1 MNDTTKGTPAIN
13 AGEGVTRRAFVAG
26 GTAVGSGITLAQS
39 GSPAAA
45 QATPR
50 PPRADAH
57 WPDGVRLPI
66 TISMMW
72 EAGAE
77 PMPMIQARFVPP
89 EAAGKNFPDLATY
102 TNAQYGW
109 REGIPR
115 LLDMFDRRRIKVS
128 AFLAAKGLEMRPE
141 LAKEIAQRGHECA
154 AHGITHTQQFHLA
167 REDERKFIKDG
178 VDLVEKLT
186 GQHPV
191 GYNTQGVWRS
201 ANTIPLLQELG
212 FLYHIDDY
220 SRDEPFIATVNDK
233 PFVIMP
239 YTPHLNDLQHYF
251 LAPGDVVG
259 FERTLHE
266 EFAALYAEAET
277 KRRMMVISFH
287 DRLARP
293 ARVRIVE
300 SFIEQAQKQK
310 GVWFARKDELARFV
324 LASPSSIHEAEA
336 T

>member
-1 MNDTTKGTPAIN
+1 MSEEELD
-13 AGEGVTRRAFVAG
+13 VTRRGFVAG
-26 GTAVGSGITLAQS
+26 TAAVGALALGAAAAS
-39 GSPAAA
+39 GSPAKAQSTAA
-45 QATPR
+45 KQAPF
-50 PPRADAH
+50 
-57 WPDGVRLPI
+57 WPNGARLAV

-89 EAAGKNFPDLATY
+89 EAAGKSYPDLATY

-178 VDLVEKLT
+178 VDLVEQLT

-277 KRRMMVISFH
+277 RRRMMVISFH

-324 LASPSSIHEAEA
+324 LDSPTTIREAEA

>member
-1 MNDTTKGTPAIN
+1 MTEATSTPSVDT
-13 AGEGVTRRAFVAG
+13 GEGLTRRAFVAG
-26 GTAVGSGITLAQS
+26 GTALGGAMTVAQS
-39 GSPAAA
+39 GSPASA
-45 QATPR
+45 QTRTPA
-50 PPRADAH
+50 RAGAH
-57 WPDGVRLPI
+57 WPEGVRLPI

-77 PMPMIQARFVPP
+77 PMPMIQQRFVPP
-89 EAAGKNFPDLATY
+89 EAAGKSFPDLATY
-102 TNAQYGW
+102 TEAQYGW

-128 AFLAAKGLEMRPE
+128 AFLAAKGREMRPE
-141 LAKEIAQRGHECA
+141 LAKEIALRGHECA
-154 AHGITHTQQFHLA
+154 AHGITHTQQFQLA

-186 GQHPV
+186 GQHPI

-201 ANTIPLLQELG
+201 ANTISLLQELG
-212 FLYHIDDY
+212 FLYHIDDFG
-220 SRDEPFIATVNDK
+220 RDEPFIVPVNGK
-233 PFVIMP
+233 PFVVIP
-239 YTPHLNDLQHYF
+239 YTRQLNDLQHYF
-251 LAPGDVVG
+251 LQPGDVVG
-259 FERTLHE
+259 YERTLHE

-287 DRLARP
+287 DKLARP

-300 SFIEQAQKQK
+300 TFIAEAQKQK

-324 LASPSSIHEAEA
+324 LESPTTIHEPEA